1 MEAWR
6 YQKGNQKP
14 YIEGQTIQR
23 PKEKEQTIIYKTIH
37 KTQKIEQHEPH
48 EKPGVYLFFN
58 PLNPR
63 VHFCEPN

>member
-14 YIEGQTIQR
+14 YIEGQTIQQ

-37 KTQKIEQHEPH
+37 KTPKIEQHEPH
-48 EKPGVYLFFN
+48 
-58 PLNPR
+58 
-63 VHFCEPN
+63 